1 MYFFS
6 LQRAT
11 LYIIAIAE
19 IKKKK
24 RSNEISGFLQ
34 KIFLK
39 LGYLMI
45 KFGFCVFST
54 VSQKKNCY
62 MVLSH
67 DAFTVGMF
75 NNCAIFFLQIPV
87 MWLC

>member
-1 MYFFS
+1 M
-6 LQRAT
+6 
-11 LYIIAIAE
+11 
-19 IKKKK
+19 
-24 RSNEISGFLQ
+24 SGFLQ

-39 LGYLMI
+39 LGHAVI
-45 KFGFCVFST
+45 KFGFYNFST

-75 NNCAIFFLQIPV
+75 NNCAIFFSKFQSCDCAKNNSACDF
-87 MWLC
+87 WLCRFTKFAVNGRR